1 MPQIEGDM
9 LKIGRQMRK
18 FRTARGVTHR
28 ELALACGVT
37 EGTISRIETNK
48 AEAMASTMAAIADY
62 LGVTM
67 DELRDEPKA
76 AAGGGPS
83 ELERQLIDAARRVQ
97 DGDRSALADMRRLTL
112 ALAESESN
120 AGTEAKKTPA
130 RRKGT

>member
-1 MPQIEGDM
+1 M

-48 AEAMASTMAAIADY
+48 AEAMAGTMAAIADY

-67 DELRDEPKA
+67 DELRDEPRGA
-76 AAGGGPS
+76 IGGPS

-97 DGDRSALADMRRLTL
+97 DGDHSALADMRRLTA
-112 ALAESESN
+112 ALAESESSV
-120 AGTEAKKTPA
+120 AADAEPAKKTPA